1 MEPAVA
7 VRRGSRVFTLLS
19 SLPVATTVPV
29 SYSKEAE
36 LKTTL
41 VELLIYITFLATL
54 SFSKSAAVP
63 CGFCSLSRTAALTS
77 CRPSFPVT
85 FGMVST
91 NMYYLN
97 KVMED
102 LFVEQ
107 PYSDS
112 DGINFRSIR
121 SHADFWKFAEGP
133 LLDGLYWNTWYDNR
147 TMTDLENTSY
157 IFYENLL
164 LGVAQIRQ
172 LKVRNN
178 TCTIYPYF
186 QPFLKSCYSHYSYQ
200 AEDKSDFGLENES
213 EWKYVSASSFSPWY
227 WGSVGFYRSGGF
239 IFTLPRSKQES
250 MEKLAFL
257 RKNGWI
263 TRGTRAVFIDFSTFN
278 ANINLF
284 CVVRLVVEFPA
295 TGGALTSFQIHS
307 VKLLRY
313 VSYYDYFLA
322 SCEVAFCLFIVTF
335 IIQEAIEITKLKM
348 KYFRSAW
355 NWLDML
361 LIMVS
366 ILAICF
372 NIYRT
377 IEVSLLMEDLLS
389 NAHVYPDFY
398 FLAFWQVIYDN
409 MIAVN
414 VFFAWIKIFKY
425 VSFSKTM
432 TQLSSTLSRCAK
444 DIIGFAIM
452 FFTIFFA
459 YAQFSHLVFGSQV
472 NDFSTLQ
479 NCIFSQFRIVLGDFN
494 FESLEVNS
502 ILGPIYYIS
511 FVFFVFFVLLN
522 MFLAIINDTYSE
534 VKADF
539 AVIPNQEFHI
549 TDLFRQS
556 YNKALVKLK
565 LRKPDTDLGDEN
577 LESKEF
583 PPTKGKDIS
592 KPSKGG
598 SAHEKRHSKLPKL
611 QKGKES
617 LHHSDSVAASQ
628 SSVFPEEFQ
637 RLLRRTSELEKELNN
652 ANAKLSRIMKS
663 MQQLK
668 DASGKTAQ

>member
-1 MEPAVA
+1 MEPAAALQPVVA
-7 VRRGSRVFTLLS
+7 VRRSGGG
-19 SLPVATTVPV
+19 ATTARV
-29 SYSKEAE
+29 SYSKERE

-41 VELLIYITFLATL
+41 LELLIYITFLVTL
-54 SFSKSAAVP
+54 S
-63 CGFCSLSRTAALTS
+63 LM
-77 CRPSFPVT
+77 T
-85 FGMVST
+85 FGM
-91 NMYYLN
+91 
-97 KVMED
+97 
-102 LFVEQ
+102 
-107 PYSDS
+107 
-112 DGINFRSIR
+112 
-121 SHADFWKFAEGP
+121 FAEGP
-133 LLDGLYWNTWYDNR
+133 LLDGLYWSTWYDNR
-147 TMTDLENTSY
+147 TVTDLKNASY

-178 TCTIYPYF
+178 TCSIYPYF
-186 QPFLKSCYSHYSYQ
+186 QPFLKSCYSRYSYK
-200 AEDKSDFGLENES
+200 AEDKSDFGLKDEP

-239 IFTLPRSKQES
+239 IVTLPRSKQES
-250 MEKLAFL
+250 MEKLASL

-263 TRGTRAVFIDFSTFN
+263 THGTRAVFIDFSTFN

-284 CVVRLVVEFPA
+284 CIVRLVVEFPA

-322 SCEVAFCLFIVTF
+322 SCEVAFCLFILTF
-335 IIQEAIEITKLKM
+335 IIQEAIEITRLKM
-348 KYFRSAW
+348 EYFRSAW

-361 LIMVS
+361 LIAVS

-377 IEVSLLMEDLLS
+377 IEVSLLMEELLS

-409 MIAVN
+409 VIAIN

-452 FFTIFFA
+452 FFIIFIA
-459 YAQFSHLVFGSQV
+459 YAQFSHLVFGPQV
-472 NDFSTLQ
+472 DDFSTFQ

-539 AVIPNQEFHI
+539 AVIPNEELHI
-549 TDLFRQS
+549 ADLFRQS

-565 LRKPDTDLGDEN
+565 LRKPETDLGDEN

-583 PPTKGKDIS
+583 PSTKRKDTS

-598 SAHEKRHSKLPKL
+598 SPHEKRHPKPPKL
-611 QKGKES
+611 QKES
-617 LHHSDSVAASQ
+617 LHRSDSVAASQ
-628 SSVFPEEFQ
+628 SSVSPEEFQ
-637 RLLRRTSELEKELNN
+637 RTSPYGCPEGDKDCKALCLGQGISGLKALGSRQNTSEQTQRLQ
-652 ANAKLSRIMKS
+652 I
-663 MQQLK
+663 
-668 DASGKTAQ
+668 

>member
-1 MEPAVA
+1 MEPAEALQPAVA
-7 VRRGSRVFTLLS
+7 VRRSGGG
-19 SLPVATTVPV
+19 ATTARVN
-29 SYSKEAE
+29 YSKETE

-41 VELLIYITFLATL
+41 VELLIYITFLVTL
-54 SFSKSAAVP
+54 S
-63 CGFCSLSRTAALTS
+63 LM
-77 CRPSFPVT
+77 T

-91 NMYYLN
+91 NMYHLN

-107 PYSDS
+107 PSS
-112 DGINFRSIR
+112 ESNGINFRGIR

-147 TMTDLENTSY
+147 TITDLKNTSY

-178 TCTIYPYF
+178 TCSIYPYF
-186 QPFLKSCYSHYSYQ
+186 QPFLKSCYSRYSYQ
-200 AEDKSDFGLENES
+200 AEDKSDFGLMNEP

-239 IFTLPRSKQES
+239 IVTLPRSKQES

-284 CVVRLVVEFPA
+284 CIVRLVVEFPA
-295 TGGALTSFQIHS
+295 TGGALTSYQIHS

-335 IIQEAIEITKLKM
+335 IIQEAIEITRLKM

-361 LIMVS
+361 LIAVS

-377 IEVSLLMEDLLS
+377 IEVSLLMEELLS
-389 NAHVYPDFY
+389 NAHVYPNFY

-409 MIAVN
+409 VIAVN

-452 FFTIFFA
+452 FFIIFFA

-472 NDFSTLQ
+472 NDFSTFQ

-539 AVIPNQEFHI
+539 AVAPSQELHI
-549 TDLFRQS
+549 ADLLRQS
-556 YNKALVKLK
+556 CNKALVKLK

-577 LESKEF
+577 LESEEF
-583 PPTKGKDIS
+583 PSTKRQDIS

-598 SAHEKRHSKLPKL
+598 SPHEKERHPKPPKL
-611 QKGKES
+611 RKGKES

-628 SSVFPEEFQ
+628 SSVSPEEFQ
-637 RLLRRTSELEKELNN
+637 QLLRQTSELEKELNS

-668 DASGKTAQ
+668 DAPGKTAQ

>member
-1 MEPAVA
+1 M
-7 VRRGSRVFTLLS
+7 RSG
-19 SLPVATTVPV
+19 ATTARV
-29 SYSKEAE
+29 SYSKERE

-41 VELLIYITFLATL
+41 LELLIYITFLVTL
-54 SFSKSAAVP
+54 S
-63 CGFCSLSRTAALTS
+63 LM
-77 CRPSFPVT
+77 T

-107 PYSDS
+107 TSS
-112 DGINFRSIR
+112 ESSGINFRSIK
-121 SHADFWKFAEGP
+121 SQADFWEFAEGP
-133 LLDGLYWNTWYDNR
+133 LLDGLYWSTWYDNR
-147 TMTDLENTSY
+147 TVTDLKNASY

-178 TCTIYPYF
+178 TCSIYPYF
-186 QPFLKSCYSHYSYQ
+186 QPFLKSCYSRYSYK
-200 AEDKSDFGLENES
+200 AEDKSDFGLKDEP

-239 IFTLPRSKQES
+239 IVTLPRSKQES
-250 MEKLAFL
+250 MEKLASL

-263 TRGTRAVFIDFSTFN
+263 THGTRAVFIDFSTFN

-284 CVVRLVVEFPA
+284 CIVRLVVEFPA

-322 SCEVAFCLFIVTF
+322 SCEVAFCLFILTF
-335 IIQEAIEITKLKM
+335 IIQEAIEITRLKM
-348 KYFRSAW
+348 EYFRSAW

-361 LIMVS
+361 LIAVS

-377 IEVSLLMEDLLS
+377 IEVSLLMEELLS

-409 MIAVN
+409 VIAIN

-452 FFTIFFA
+452 FFIIFIA
-459 YAQFSHLVFGSQV
+459 YAQFSHLVFGPQV
-472 NDFSTLQ
+472 DDFSTFQ

-539 AVIPNQEFHI
+539 AVIPNEELHI
-549 TDLFRQS
+549 ADLFRQS

-565 LRKPDTDLGDEN
+565 LRKPETDLGDEN
-577 LESKEF
+577 LERSKEF
-583 PPTKGKDIS
+583 PSTKRKDTS

-598 SAHEKRHSKLPKL
+598 SPHEKRHPKPPKL
-611 QKGKES
+611 QKES
-617 LHHSDSVAASQ
+617 LHRSDSVAASQ
-628 SSVFPEEFQ
+628 SSVSPEEFQ
-637 RLLRRTSELEKELNN
+637 RLLRQTSELEKELNS

-668 DASGKTAQ
+668 NASGKTTQ

>member
-1 MEPAVA
+1 MEPAAALQPVVA
-7 VRRGSRVFTLLS
+7 VRRSGGG
-19 SLPVATTVPV
+19 ATTARV
-29 SYSKEAE
+29 SYSKERE

-41 VELLIYITFLATL
+41 LELLIYITFLVTL
-54 SFSKSAAVP
+54 S
-63 CGFCSLSRTAALTS
+63 LM
-77 CRPSFPVT
+77 T
-85 FGMVST
+85 FGM
-91 NMYYLN
+91 
-97 KVMED
+97 
-102 LFVEQ
+102 
-107 PYSDS
+107 
-112 DGINFRSIR
+112 
-121 SHADFWKFAEGP
+121 FAEGP
-133 LLDGLYWNTWYDNR
+133 LLDGLYWSTWYDNR
-147 TMTDLENTSY
+147 TVTDLKNASY

-178 TCTIYPYF
+178 TCSIYPYF
-186 QPFLKSCYSHYSYQ
+186 QPFLKSCYSRYSYK
-200 AEDKSDFGLENES
+200 AEDKSDFGLKDEP

-239 IFTLPRSKQES
+239 IVTLPRSKQES
-250 MEKLAFL
+250 MEKLASL

-263 TRGTRAVFIDFSTFN
+263 THGTRAVFIDFSTFN

-284 CVVRLVVEFPA
+284 CIVRLVVEFPA

-322 SCEVAFCLFIVTF
+322 SCEVAFCLFILTF
-335 IIQEAIEITKLKM
+335 IIQEAIEITRLKM
-348 KYFRSAW
+348 EYFRSAW

-361 LIMVS
+361 LIAVS

-377 IEVSLLMEDLLS
+377 IEVSLLMEELLS

-409 MIAVN
+409 VIAIN

-452 FFTIFFA
+452 FFIIFIA
-459 YAQFSHLVFGSQV
+459 YAQFSHLVFGPQV
-472 NDFSTLQ
+472 DDFSTFQ

-539 AVIPNQEFHI
+539 AVIPNEELHI
-549 TDLFRQS
+549 ADLFRQS

-565 LRKPDTDLGDEN
+565 LRKPETDLGDEN

-583 PPTKGKDIS
+583 PSTKRKDTS

-598 SAHEKRHSKLPKL
+598 SPHEKRHPKPPKL
-611 QKGKES
+611 QKES
-617 LHHSDSVAASQ
+617 LHRSDSVAASQ
-628 SSVFPEEFQ
+628 SSVSPEEFQ
-637 RLLRRTSELEKELNN
+637 RLLRQTSELEKELNS

-668 DASGKTAQ
+668 NASGKTTQ

>member
-7 VRRGSRVFTLLS
+7 VRRGSR
-19 SLPVATTVPV
+19 VATTVPV

-54 SFSKSAAVP
+54 SFM
-63 CGFCSLSRTAALTS
+63 
-77 CRPSFPVT
+77 T

-133 LLDGLYWNTWYDNR
+133 LLDGLYWSTWYDNR
-147 TMTDLENTSY
+147 TMTDLKNTSY

-200 AEDKSDFGLENES
+200 AEDKSDFGLKNES

-335 IIQEAIEITKLKM
+335 IIQEAIEITRLKM

-598 SAHEKRHSKLPKL
+598 SAHEKRHPKPPKL